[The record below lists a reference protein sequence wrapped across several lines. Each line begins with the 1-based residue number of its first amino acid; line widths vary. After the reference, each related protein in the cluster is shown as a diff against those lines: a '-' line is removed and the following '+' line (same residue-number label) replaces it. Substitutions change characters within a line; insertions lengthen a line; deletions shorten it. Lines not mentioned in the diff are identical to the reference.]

1 MHAQRE
7 RDVLEHI
14 EVGEQRPALEQHAH
28 LLARVEQVT
37 ARQRRQVLPGNP
49 DLTAGRAQ
57 LRAHQA
63 EQRGL
68 AATRWPH
75 DTGDLAARD
84 ANVDVAENAARTA
97 FEGNPL
103 QLDRVGAIHTHLD
116 SLLMQPRPN
125 GRRPPSGRH
134 THP

>member
-14 EVGEQRPALEQHAH
+14 EVGEQRAALEQHAH
-28 LLARVEQVT
+28 LLAGVEQVA

-49 DLTAGRAQ
+49 YLTARGAQ
-57 LRAHQA
+57 LCAHQA

-68 AATRWPH
+68 AAPRWPH
-75 DTGDLAARD
+75 DAGDLAARD
-84 ANVDVAENAARTA
+84 ADVHVAENAARTT
-97 FEGNPL
+97 FEGYTL